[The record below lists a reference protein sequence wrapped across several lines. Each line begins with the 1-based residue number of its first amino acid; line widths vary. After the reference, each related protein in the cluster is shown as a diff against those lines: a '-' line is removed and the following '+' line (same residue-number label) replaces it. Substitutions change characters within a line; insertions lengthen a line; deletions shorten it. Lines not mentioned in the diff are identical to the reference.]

1 MIPQDTFCLTCD
13 HKPIKGSENSAYNTL
28 YIVIEVGLPD
38 D

>member
-1 MIPQDTFCLTCD
+1 MILQDTFCLTCD

-28 YIVIEVGLPD
+28 YIVIEMGLPD